1 MSSQRDDLAYVEDML
16 ARVRRILTK
25 TQGVTWEQFRVDDD
39 LHDIVE
45 RSISVMG
52 EAARK
57 VSKDYRVAHPEVPWV
72 DAMNMRHKIVHDYFE
87 ISYTIVWAL
96 IREELPG
103 LETLLATLVDQ

>member
-16 ARVRRILTK
+16 ARVRRILAK

-57 VSKDYRVAHPEVPWV
+57 VSKDYRAAHPEVPWV
-72 DAMNMRHKIVHDYFE
+72 DAMNMRH
-87 ISYTIVWAL
+87 
-96 IREELPG
+96 
-103 LETLLATLVDQ
+103 

>member
-16 ARVRRILTK
+16 ARVRRILAK
-25 TQGVTWEQFRVDDD
+25 TQGVTWEQLRVDDD

-57 VSKDYRVAHPEVPWV
+57 VSKDYRAAHPEVQNSPNGSPV
-72 DAMNMRHKIVHDYFE
+72 TPVPTGA
-87 ISYTIVWAL
+87 
-96 IREELPG
+96 IRSP
-103 LETLLATLVDQ
+103 T